1 MIDFESAACIHAA
14 HIRSTQP
21 PTFSGTN
28 TRDPVSA
35 DALTAAAGGGV
46 WGRLCCAE
54 SARTIAFALSSLSPA
69 CTWPLHAMRTR
80 PPTDIITHFR

>member
-46 WGRLCCAE
+46 
-54 SARTIAFALSSLSPA
+54 
-69 CTWPLHAMRTR
+69 
-80 PPTDIITHFR
+80 